1 MDNFCQK
8 VDESLHHM
16 RDQQAAML
24 KENFL
29 RNEDFANR
37 QQQHINH
44 LEEMILQLREE
55 IKKQSK

>member
-1 MDNFCQK
+1 
-8 VDESLHHM
+8 M
-16 RDQQAAML
+16 RDQQAVML

-37 QQQHINH
+37 QQVHIQR